1 MRTQRVLR
9 ASGTR
14 LAPTEPEA
22 RPQVQILSHRLIK
35 RGIIRKSG
43 SFFLCALLAKKKSPY
58 FRIRGLIRSFT
69 DYTFCTECSRQKR
82 QHAIT
87 VAMIRITIPK

>member
-43 SFFLCALLAKKKSPY
+43 SFFMC
-58 FRIRGLIRSFT
+58 FVG
-69 DYTFCTECSRQKR
+69 
-82 QHAIT
+82 
-87 VAMIRITIPK
+87 